1 MDAGTTHKGKVG
13 RLRVKSLHFKFYSAI
28 QFDVFSLAYLY
39 RGDITTFLRSQF
51 SRFSMPPRKTVIRNN
66 RKAQPGLQKT

>member
-1 MDAGTTHKGKVG
+1 MDASNTHKGKIG
-13 RLRVKSLHFKFYSAI
+13 RPRVKL
-28 QFDVFSLAYLY
+28 DVFSLAYLY

-66 RKAQPGLQKT
+66 RKTQPGLQKT